1 MHLSPYFS
9 RIMVKL
15 GVDGVVLVQ
24 LLPPATS
31 STSAALPSGAIV
43 SRGTGVVR
51 GIMVRHFPA
60 EAISQEDIVSV
71 NGAGDTFLGAVLA
84 GLAKVGVN
92 EVDLGEVISRAQKAA
107 CLTLRSPE
115 SVSGRVAEIG
125 WR

>member
-1 MHLSPYFS
+1 
-9 RIMVKL
+9 MVKL
-15 GVDGVVLVQ
+15 GADGVVLVQ

-31 STSAALPSGAIV
+31 PASAALPSGAIV
-43 SRGTGVVR
+43 SRGTGAVR

-60 EAISQEDIVSV
+60 EVISQEDIISV

-92 EVDLGEVISRAQKAA
+92 GVHVEEIISRAQKAA
-107 CLTLRSPE
+107 SLTLRSPE
-115 SVSGRVAEIG
+115 SVSGRVVEVG